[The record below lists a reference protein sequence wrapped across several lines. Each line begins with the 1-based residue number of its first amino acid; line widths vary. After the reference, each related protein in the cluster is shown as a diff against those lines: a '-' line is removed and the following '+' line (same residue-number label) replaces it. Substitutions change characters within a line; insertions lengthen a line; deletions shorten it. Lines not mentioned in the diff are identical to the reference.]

1 MATPSKFQKKYERSK
16 SLADMYVYY
25 ERLKEDGYIPLYNEV
40 KNQLELQ
47 KGSLKE
53 LQKTSSNLRRMGM
66 VERQK
71 ELALLKQIFGQ
82 TINVNLDDRT
92 SIKNFLDTFNQA
104 LNFKEIYQR
113 NLQLLLTTDKK
124 KATISYFPTY
134 FLQAWRAHKENFV
147 GKITKEFEQT
157 GIAIDIL
164 FENQLKEDMNLL
176 VTDGIKRMFK
186 AEPELGKQAEE
197 FSDAYNNLIKGIG
210 SLKQQGSFAQEIAKI
225 YQLDKLSENFR
236 KAARE
241 EIEKKNGKSLLDL
254 AYSKTFSNVVNRQM
268 AQRGGLTHE
277 AIENLAIDTLSKM
290 KLNGKIHT
298 YRSGSHNVKPDNIY
312 TYDIDMNP
320 IIEAFE
326 EKMESGRAENI
337 ARAEKVNQYLKDI
350 DKGYIIY
357 SNAKNYQL
365 STTHFKNKGFSA
377 GSTISAES
385 YLEVMKNV
393 NKNVRTFIGV
403 MINTAKGAVGA
414 DLDLHDL
421 IVQNMAQ
428 DIAMML
434 FDDYETI
441 GKELKGSGARAIHI
455 MNLNGIFIPLSFFFE
470 ILAKAID
477 EVGRT
482 PEGLVVANFTTPG
495 IYYKTNKEIQRD
507 RENGGSPWNIQKE
520 KALENTKI
528 SYYFLRDFRN
538 IIDKYLG

>member
-1 MATPSKFQKKYERSK
+1 MATPTQFQKKYERSK

-25 ERLKEDGYIPLYNEV
+25 ERLKEDGYVSLYNEV

-47 KGSLKE
+47 KGSLEE
-53 LQKTSSNLRRMGM
+53 LKKTSANLRRMGM

-82 TINVNLDDRT
+82 TINVDLDDKA
-92 SIKNFLDTFNQA
+92 SIKDFLDTFNQA

-124 KATISYFPTY
+124 KSAISYFPTY
-134 FLQAWRAHKENFV
+134 FLQAWRAHKEIFI
-147 GKITKEFEQT
+147 GKIIKEFEQT
-157 GIAIDIL
+157 GTAIDIL

-176 VTDGIKRMFK
+176 VIDGIKRMFK
-186 AEPELGKQAEE
+186 AEPELGEQAKE

-210 SLKQQGSFAQEIAKI
+210 NLKQQGSFAQEIAKI

-241 EIEKKNGKSLLDL
+241 ETKKRNGKSLLDL
-254 AYSKTFSNVVNRQM
+254 AYSKTFSDVVNQQM
-268 AQRGGLTHE
+268 AQRGGITHE
-277 AIENLAIDTLSKM
+277 AIENLTIDILSKM
-290 KLNGKIHT
+290 KVNGKIKT

-312 TYDIDMNP
+312 TYDIDIKP

-337 ARAEKVNQYLKDI
+337 ARAEKVNQYLKNV
-350 DKGYIIY
+350 DKGFIIY

-365 STTHFKNKGFSA
+365 SSDHFKRRGFSA
-377 GSTISAES
+377 GTTISAES

-414 DLDLHDL
+414 DADLHDL

-441 GKELKGSGARAIHI
+441 GRELKGSGARAIHV

-477 EVGRT
+477 EIGRA

-495 IYYKTNKEIQRD
+495 IYYKTNMAIQKD
-507 RENGGSPWNIQKE
+507 RENGISPWAFQKE
-520 KALENTKI
+520 KALKDTKI
-528 SYYFLRDFRN
+528 SYYFLRDFRK
-538 IIDKYLG
+538 ILDKYLG

>member
-1 MATPSKFQKKYERSK
+1 
-16 SLADMYVYY
+16 MYVYY

-134 FLQAWRAHKENFV
+134 FLQAWRDHKENFV

-236 KAARE
+236 KAAKE

-290 KLNGKIHT
+290 KLNGKIQT

-326 EKMESGRAENI
+326 EKMRC
-337 ARAEKVNQYLKDI
+337 D
-350 DKGYIIY
+350 
-357 SNAKNYQL
+357 
-365 STTHFKNKGFSA
+365 
-377 GSTISAES
+377 
-385 YLEVMKNV
+385 
-393 NKNVRTFIGV
+393 
-403 MINTAKGAVGA
+403 
-414 DLDLHDL
+414 
-421 IVQNMAQ
+421 
-428 DIAMML
+428 
-434 FDDYETI
+434 
-441 GKELKGSGARAIHI
+441 KELSNEK
-455 MNLNGIFIPLSFFFE
+455 
-470 ILAKAID
+470 
-477 EVGRT
+477 
-482 PEGLVVANFTTPG
+482 
-495 IYYKTNKEIQRD
+495 
-507 RENGGSPWNIQKE
+507 QKE
-520 KALENTKI
+520 STKFVDMVGEKANNHGNEMQ
-528 SYYFLRDFRN
+528 
-538 IIDKYLG
+538 LGV